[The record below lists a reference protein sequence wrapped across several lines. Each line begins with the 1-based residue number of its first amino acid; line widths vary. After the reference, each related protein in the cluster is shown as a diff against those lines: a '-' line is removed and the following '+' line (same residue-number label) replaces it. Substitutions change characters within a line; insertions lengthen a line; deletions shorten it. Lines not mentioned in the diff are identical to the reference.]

1 MAPRRFLG
9 GSAQHCVSISTT
21 AEKREKTTL
30 IVMSFYICIA
40 CFNCVHMYEYLCV
53 CEGLV
58 KFPKSLGKMAKG
70 GLALLSVTEHQ
81 RPVSHLTGLASK
93 CFMYYYI

>member
-1 MAPRRFLG
+1 MN
-9 GSAQHCVSISTT
+9 I
-21 AEKREKTTL
+21 
-30 IVMSFYICIA
+30 
-40 CFNCVHMYEYLCV
+40 CV